1 MYNGATMSL
10 HTKNGVPLDVGDNRV
25 YNPSGQ
31 NFGRIDGDRVYDR
44 RGRYRGTIVGD
55 RLIYRSTE
63 SPRVVGPTARSA
75 NRAGSAR
82 AHWAGSASW
91 GDEPNI
97 EP

>member
-1 MYNGATMSL
+1 MSL
-10 HTKNGVPLDVGDNRV
+10 YTKNGVPLDVSGDRV

-31 NFGRIDGDRVYDR
+31 NFGRIDGDRVYDL

-63 SPRVVGPTARSA
+63 SARVAGATARSV

-82 AHWAGSASW
+82 APQAGSASW
-91 GDEPNI
+91 GNEPNI